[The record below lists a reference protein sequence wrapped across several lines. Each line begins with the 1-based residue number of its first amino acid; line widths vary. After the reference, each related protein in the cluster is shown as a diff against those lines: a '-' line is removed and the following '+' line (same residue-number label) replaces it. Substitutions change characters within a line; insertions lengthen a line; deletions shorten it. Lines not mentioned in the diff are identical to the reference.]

1 MANSQNILI
10 NTVSSEFVTLENGD
24 SLQVTR
30 IKNRQYRVAPYFCIG
45 RKGGTSYLDPI
56 IKRKIYTERLDVT
69 GIFLQLNPTALALF
83 WKLVSLRDTKTNIVN
98 LKQHGLS
105 KSDKNRLKKFLS
117 ELLNY
122 QLVCKIKRGYLLI
135 NPKAIIPDYSYY
147 ESVEL
152 RWNKLNIAT
161 QANSIKP
168 KHTTS
173 AESLESIEVL
183 KLSLPTSGMMTTPI
197 EIDDEEDEPVE
208 PPTLGQKLELTL

>member
-1 MANSQNILI
+1 MVVAII
-10 NTVSSEFVTLENGD
+10 VPNG
-24 SLQVTR
+24 
-30 IKNRQYRVAPYFCIG
+30 
-45 RKGGTSYLDPI
+45 
-56 IKRKIYTERLDVT
+56 
-69 GIFLQLNPTALALF
+69 
-83 WKLVSLRDTKTNIVN
+83 DTKTNVVN

-183 KLSLPTSGMMTTPI
+183 KLSLPKSGMMTTPI
-197 EIDDEEDEPVE
+197 EIDDEEHEPVE